1 MDKVNFLKKSVT
13 PFLGQSDYA
22 KEICKLIGT
31 ISENKSN
38 VLLFGERGTGKRLF
52 AENVHFCKCGSL
64 KNFFVLNCR
73 FERDVFLQKLNKVQN
88 DLQLP
93 DGDFKSVYFE
103 NIDKLNLETQN
114 DVLLFLKKLKE
125 FDSSTQIRVFCSTES
140 FLENKVSQGLFNN
153 DLFYYL
159 SSIVLNFL
167 PLRSR
172 KEDIV
177 TIANY
182 YKSYFEKK
190 SGIVFDSFSDSV
202 IEVLKNYFWNGNVDE
217 LINTIQHAFI
227 VANKSYITKK
237 DLGID
242 SSFASADIVD
252 SSDVELQDK
261 SLKTAIDAF
270 KKDYV
275 TKILEENGWNQ
286 TKTAKIL
293 GIQRTYVIRLINEL
307 QIMRK

>member
-1 MDKVNFLKKSVT
+1 MDKVNYSKKQVV

-22 KEICKLIGT
+22 KEICKLVDT
-31 ISENKSN
+31 IANNKSN
-38 VLLFGERGTGKRLF
+38 VLLFGERGTGKLLF
-52 AENVHFCKCGSL
+52 AENVHSKCSDNF
-64 KNFFVLNCR
+64 KTFFVLNCR
-73 FERDVFLQKLNKVQN
+73 LNEESFKSKLEKLKN
-88 DLQLP
+88 DLLNP
-93 DGDFKSVYFE
+93 SEDYKSIFFE
-103 NIDKLNLETQN
+103 NIDKLNLELQSF
-114 DVLLFLKKLKE
+114 VLSFLHEIGKTKNPIK
-125 FDSSTQIRVFCSTES
+125 VFCSTES

-177 TIANY
+177 IIANY